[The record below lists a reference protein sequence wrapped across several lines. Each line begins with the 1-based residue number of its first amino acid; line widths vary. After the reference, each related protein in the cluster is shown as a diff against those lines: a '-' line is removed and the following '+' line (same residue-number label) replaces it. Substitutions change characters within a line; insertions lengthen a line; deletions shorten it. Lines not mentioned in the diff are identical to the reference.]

1 MPSRSLR
8 ARRGL
13 FAAAALLLAQASGL
27 GLAQTGAAAGAGAA
41 MPSASSTWPGRP
53 VRIIVPF
60 PPGGA
65 IDALGRLLAQHFAEA
80 WGQPVVVENRA
91 GAGGLIGT
99 EAAARAAPD
108 GLTLAMGAVSTH
120 AINPAIYRRMP
131 YEPLRDFAP
140 IAPVAIVP
148 NLLVVHPGLGVNT
161 VAELV
166 ALAQSRPGQISYA
179 SAGAGTTLHIAC
191 ELFQSLTK
199 TDLIH
204 VPYKGSGPAVTDVVG
219 GRVPVMCDSIT
230 SAQPHVRAGR
240 LRALGVTSATRSAT
254 MPEVPTLAEAGV
266 SGYEM
271 NPWFG
276 LFAPAGTPA
285 AVVAR
290 IHADVT
296 RTLARPEVRERLM
309 TIGAEPMRGT
319 PEQFAAMIRAD
330 LDKWGRLVKS
340 AGITAE

>member
-1 MPSRSLR
+1 MPVRPIRR
-8 ARRGL
+8 AL
-13 FAAAALLLAQASGL
+13 LAAAGLLLAQPTAEVF
-27 GLAQTGAAAGAGAA
+27 AQSAAGAAASVGA
-41 MPSASSTWPGRP
+41 WPDRP

-65 IDALGRLLAQHFAEA
+65 IDALGRLLAQHFAQA

-99 EAAARAAPD
+99 EAAAKAPPD

-140 IAPVAIVP
+140 VAPVAIVP
-148 NLLVVHPGLGVNT
+148 NLLVVHPGLGVGS

-166 ALAQSRPGQISYA
+166 ALAQSRPGQLAYA
-179 SAGAGTTLHIAC
+179 SAGAGTTLHVSC
-191 ELFQSLTK
+191 ELFRSLTK
-199 TDLIH
+199 TEFIH

-240 LRALGVTSATRSAT
+240 LRALGVTSSTRSAT

-266 SGYEM
+266 PGYEM

-276 LFAPAGTPA
+276 LFAPAGTPPA
-285 AVVAR
+285 IVAR
-290 IHADVT
+290 INADVM
-296 RTLARPEVRERLM
+296 RTLARPDVRERLAG
-309 TIGAEPMRGT
+309 IGAEPMSGS
-319 PEQFAAMIRAD
+319 PEQFAALIRAD
-330 LDKWGRLVKS
+330 LDKWGRLVRS
-340 AGITAE
+340 AGITAD

>member
-1 MPSRSLR
+1 MPVRRYRR
-8 ARRGL
+8 AL
-13 FAAAALLLAQASGL
+13 LAAAGLVLAQAGASVCAQSGP
-27 GLAQTGAAAGAGAA
+27 AAGAGG
-41 MPSASSTWPGRP
+41 WPDRP

-65 IDALGRLLAQHFAEA
+65 IDALGRLLAQHFSQA

-120 AINPAIYRRMP
+120 AINPAIHRRMP

-140 IAPVAIVP
+140 VAPVAIVP
-148 NLLVVHPGLGVNT
+148 NLLVVHPGLGVGS

-166 ALAQSRPGQISYA
+166 ALAQSRPGQLAYA
-179 SAGAGTTLHIAC
+179 SAGAGTTLHVSC
-191 ELFQSLTK
+191 ELFRSLTK

-240 LRALGVTSATRSAT
+240 LRALGVTSTTRSAT

-266 SGYEM
+266 PGYEM

-285 AVVAR
+285 AIVAR
-290 IHADVT
+290 INAEVM
-296 RTLARPEVRERLM
+296 RTLARTDVRERLAGM
-309 TIGAEPMRGT
+309 GAEPMSGT
-319 PEQFAAMIRAD
+319 PEQFTAMIRAD
-330 LDKWGRLVKS
+330 LDKWGRLVRS
-340 AGITAE
+340 AGITAD